1 MKNLARSFHFMAA
14 AFALLAATGSAFAIC
29 APISEA
35 PGARARPAVVIP
47 EGLPPKGSVE
57 ITFIGHASFLIRSP
71 GGISA
76 ITDYN
81 DYVAMPLVP
90 DVATMNRAH
99 STHFSHAPDPR
110 IKHVLRGWKEGS
122 FADHRVDVGDMRIFN
137 VPTNI
142 RNWESGTT
150 DYAGNSSF
158 VFEVAGLCIAHLGHL
173 HHTLTDEHLKRLGPV
188 DILMIMVD
196 GSVTLTQQGAMEV
209 IGQIKPKIV
218 IPMHFFS
225 RANLEAFAGR
235 LSAQFPIKRS
245 DSPTVLFSR
254 ATLPD
259 KQLLILPGH

>member
-1 MKNLARSFHFMAA
+1 MKRVRPIRFAA
-14 AFALLAATGSAFAIC
+14 AALAWLAAASTALAIC
-29 APISEA
+29 APVSEA
-35 PGARARPAVVIP
+35 PAPRAWPAVVVP
-47 EGLPPKGSVE
+47 EKLPPKGSVE

-81 DYVAMPLVP
+81 DHVVMPLVP

-158 VFEVAGLCIAHLGHL
+158 VFEVSGLCIAHLGHL
-173 HHTLTDEHLKRLGPV
+173 HHTLTEEHLKRLGPV

-196 GSVTLTQQGAMEV
+196 GSVTLTQEGAMEV
-209 IGQIKPKIV
+209 IGQIKPKVV

-225 RANLEAFAGR
+225 RANLEAFAAR
-235 LSAQFPIKRS
+235 LSSQFPITRS
-245 DSPTVLFSR
+245 ESPTVIFSR